1 MTDGVF
7 GRTEDD
13 DDDRSF
19 HDSDEYELAQ
29 LAVLLYQRGSQ
40 RLAALVGECA
50 ALHWEFLSSDDPWA
64 DAETG
69 AILEAEPHVVASF
82 TTEDLD
88 EVRNVLQ
95 SLVDGTDRQAP
106 SQLRARDLKPD
117 VGPNWRAAL
126 SNALAAGGAS
136 NQARRVKVGE
146 SHPEEDGLHFTNRW
160 ELGTYRVL
168 KEKQSELPPEE
179 TIGIFPLP
187 GARLNDKT
195 WEPDF
200 LVTYKGRAGVIE
212 IDGPHH
218 AGTRRR
224 SNDVSRDRQFRAAG
238 VAYVDRLDVRDT
250 TSRSEVVAFID
261 GFLKR
266 LLEHR

>member
-1 MTDGVF
+1 MGDEVF
-7 GRTEDD
+7 GRAEDD
-13 DDDRSF
+13 EDDESF
-19 HDSDEYELAQ
+19 LASDEYELAQ
-29 LAVLLYQRGSQ
+29 LAVMLYQRGSQ
-40 RLAALVGECA
+40 RLAALVGECSSLA
-50 ALHWEFLSSDDPWA
+50 WEFLSVDDPWA
-64 DAETG
+64 DEETG

-82 TTEDLD
+82 AAEDLD
-88 EVRNVLQ
+88 EVLSALK
-95 SLVDGTDRQAP
+95 SLVDGSDRRAP
-106 SQLRARDLKPD
+106 NRVRLRDLKPV
-117 VGPNWRAAL
+117 VGRNWRAAL
-126 SNALAAGGAS
+126 STALTTDGAS
-136 NQARRVKVGE
+136 NQARRVKLGE

-168 KEKQSELPPEE
+168 KEKQSALPPEE

-187 GARLNDKT
+187 GVRLDGRT

-218 AGTRRR
+218 AGTHRR

-250 TSRSEVVAFID
+250 TARSEVVAFVD
-261 GFLKR
+261 SFLKR